1 MPKDRVFLD
10 ANVLFSVAY
19 GSPRL
24 LRLWTLAEQGQVHLL
39 ADSHVEQ
46 EARRNLDTP
55 EQQERLTA
63 RLRSVELVP
72 SPDPQLPCPVDLP
85 AGDRLV
91 LLAAAAAKATHLL
104 TGNRRHFG
112 PHYGRRVLKVLILPP
127 ADYLRSRE

>member
-19 GSPRL
+19 GSPGL
-24 LRLWTLAEQGQVHLL
+24 LRLWALAEQGRVELL
-39 ADSHVEQ
+39 ADTHVEQ
-46 EARRNLDTP
+46 EARRNLSTP
-55 EQQERLTA
+55 EQPERLTA
-63 RLRSVELVP
+63 HLRGVELVP
-72 SPDPQLPCPVDLP
+72 APDPQLPCPIELP

-112 PHYGRRVLKVLILPP
+112 PYYGRRILRVLILRP
-127 ADYLRSRE
+127 ADFLREYE